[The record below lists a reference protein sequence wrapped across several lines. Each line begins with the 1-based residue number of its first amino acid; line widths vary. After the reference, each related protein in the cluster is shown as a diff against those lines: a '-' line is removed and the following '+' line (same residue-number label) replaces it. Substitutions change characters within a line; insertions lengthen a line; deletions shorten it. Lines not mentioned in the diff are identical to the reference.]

1 MTVEAQLGLIG
12 GTMGLFTGFSLVSGA
27 EIIYFAIRFFFMSLK
42 KNKKEGKDNNTNFG
56 AGQPHSGMGAMLKEF
71 LESST
76 IHGLSH
82 ISTAKVG
89 KAPGS

>member
-1 MTVEAQLGLIG
+1 MEAQLGLIG
-12 GTMGLFTGFSLVSGA
+12 GTMGLFTGFSLVSGV
-27 EIIYFAIRFFFMSLK
+27 EIIYFVIRFFMYFNQSK
-42 KNKKEGKDNNTNFG
+42 QEVKVTSFG
-56 AGQPHSGMGAMLKEF
+56 QIHSGMGEMLKEF

-82 ISTAKVG
+82 ISTAKEG